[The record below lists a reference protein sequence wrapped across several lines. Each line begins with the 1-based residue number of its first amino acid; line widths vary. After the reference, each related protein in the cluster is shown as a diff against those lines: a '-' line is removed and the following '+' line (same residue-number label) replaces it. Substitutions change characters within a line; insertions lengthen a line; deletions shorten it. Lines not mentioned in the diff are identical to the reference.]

1 METNVTVIRK
11 DTYRVMNTA
20 SVLDKI
26 FKVLQGFAIA
36 GMIVAVV
43 FMILTAIFGEKI
55 IADASSIDFTG
66 MELELTGDRA
76 TYLNMPWVMGHIYSS
91 LALVLICCG
100 ASWFGLRVLRDILG
114 GMKEGTVFAEG
125 ISKKIRRLGTTVL
138 IGGGVTEICSK
149 VCSIIEMKAYNW
161 DVILNKSVVSGI
173 EYGAQLNTWFIIAAL
188 VIYFL
193 SFVFRCGERLQKESD
208 ETL

>member
-36 GMIVAVV
+36 GMIVAAV

-55 IADASSIDFTG
+55 IADASSVDFTG

-76 TYLNMPWVMGHIYSS
+76 AYLNMPWVMGHIYAS
-91 LALVLICCG
+91 LASLLICCG
-100 ASWFGLRVLRDILG
+100 AAWFGLKLLRGILG
-114 GMKEGTVFAEG
+114 SMKEGEVFAEG
-125 ISKKIRRLGTTVL
+125 ISKKVRNLGTTVL
-138 IGGGVTEICSK
+138 VGGGIAEICMK
-149 VCSIIEMKAYNW
+149 VCSVIEMRAYNW